1 MKKLILIALAAIL
14 ATGTAFAKVTLP
26 DVEEITLDN
35 GLTIVIIEKHTL
47 PLFSFQMTFR
57 AGSTYDPVGQEG
69 LASLSGDMLMR
80 GTPTRTA
87 KQIADEVAFGGGT
100 LSSYCGRVSAGFQ
113 GEFMTSQSENAFE
126 ILADIVLNASMA
138 AEEFD
143 KTKTR
148 SLGGLEG
155 RKESARSIV
164 SDGLFTAVLGDSRY
178 AHHSS
183 GTVEAVEKLTRDD
196 VVGFVSNHYT
206 PDNCRLVVCGDVTKD
221 AVVGWINSY
230 FGSWSGTANI
240 IQADAAFPTV
250 TGKEVVVYDKIDAS
264 QTQIRI
270 GSNGMPM
277 GHEDHPALEIASVV
291 YGGSFTSRLMDEI
304 RVNRGLSYG
313 VRFQSYRYQ
322 PGGVVLVTTFTK
334 NETVGEV
341 VDIVLE
347 EAAMM
352 QTETVP
358 DDEFNGAVNYACG
371 TYPMGFETNDHL
383 VRVFTNMWLF
393 GLDKSHFED
402 QQERLR
408 AVTQEQ
414 AKAAANKY
422 FAKDNYRLVLVGK
435 ADEITTQAEKYGSVT
450 VIPLSEE

>member
-1 MKKLILIALAAIL
+1 MRKLILIALVAIM
-14 ATGTAFAKVTLP
+14 ATGTALAKVTLP

-47 PLFSFQMTFR
+47 PLFSFQLTFR

-100 LSSYCGRVSAGFQ
+100 LSSYCGRVSAGFE

-126 ILADIVLNASMA
+126 ILADIVLNASMT
-138 AEEFD
+138 AEEFE

-148 SLGGLEG
+148 ILGGLQG
-155 RKESARSIV
+155 RKENARAIV
-164 SDGLFTAVLGDSRY
+164 GDGLFTAVLGDSRY
-178 AHHSS
+178 AHHSG

-196 VVGFVSNHYT
+196 IVGFVSSHYT
-206 PDNCRLVVCGDVTKD
+206 PDNCRLVICGDVTKD
-221 AVVGWINSY
+221 AVAGWINTY

-240 IQADAAFPTV
+240 TPADAAFPTV
-250 TGKEVVVYDKIDAS
+250 AGKEVIVYDKIDAS
-264 QTQIRI
+264 QTQIQI
-270 GSNGMPM
+270 GGNGIPM
-277 GHEDHPALEIASVV
+277 GHEDHAALEVARVV

-313 VRFQSYRYQ
+313 VRFRSNRYK
-322 PGGVVLVTTFTK
+322 PGGVTLVTTFTK
-334 NETVGEV
+334 NESVGEV
-341 VDIVLE
+341 VDIILE
-347 EAAMM
+347 EATMM

-371 TYPMGFETNDHL
+371 TYPMQFETNDHL
-383 VRVFTNMWLF
+383 VGVFSNIWLN
-393 GLDKSHFED
+393 GLDKSYYED

-408 AVTQEQ
+408 AVTQAQ
-414 AKAAANKY
+414 VMDAANKY

-435 ADEITTQAEKYGSVT
+435 ADEITTQAEKYGPVT